1 MAISRLISII
11 LHPIFIPII
20 SFYLSIKLV
29 PNLDFTIAN
38 YQNYILLILVIC
50 TVMLPVLCMLFLIK
64 FDIISSLEMK
74 EKHER
79 PIPLL
84 LTGGCLIL
92 SLKLTEK
99 LLAFTP
105 VLKKE
110 LVGAIIIILL
120 ASMIS
125 KFWKI
130 SLHMLGVGGLIGVLV
145 SLQYLYGGLSSMI
158 IYFMLIAGIT
168 AMARIYLKAHNH
180 SQIYV
185 GFIVGFIIECVIILL
200 F

>member
-50 TVMLPVLCMLFLIK
+50 TIMFPVLCMLFLIK
-64 FDIISSLEMK
+64 FDVISSLEMK

-120 ASMIS
+120 ASIIS

-158 IYFMLIAGIT
+158 IYFMLIAGII

>member
-1 MAISRLISII
+1 MAIARLISII

-20 SFYLSIKLV
+20 SFHLSIKMV
-29 PNLDFTIAN
+29 PDLDFTIAN

-50 TVMLPVLCMLFLIK
+50 TIMFPVLCMLFLIK
-64 FDIISSLEMK
+64 FDVISSLEMK

-84 LTGGCLIL
+84 LTGGFLIL

-99 LLAFTP
+99 LLVFTP

-120 ASMIS
+120 ASIIS

>member
-1 MAISRLISII
+1 MAIARLISII

-20 SFYLSIKLV
+20 SFYLSIKMV
-29 PNLDFTIAN
+29 PDLDFTIAN
-38 YQNYILLILVIC
+38 YQNYILLILIIC
-50 TVMLPVLCMLFLIK
+50 TIMLPVLCMLFLIK
-64 FDIISSLEMK
+64 FDVISSLEMTK
-74 EKHER
+74 RQER

-84 LTGGCLIL
+84 LTGGFLIL

-99 LLAFTP
+99 LLIFTP

-120 ASMIS
+120 ASIIS

>member
-1 MAISRLISII
+1 MAIARLISII
-11 LHPIFIPII
+11 LHPIFIPVI
-20 SFYLSIKLV
+20 SFYLSIKMV
-29 PNLDFTIAN
+29 PDLNFTIAN
-38 YQNYILLILVIC
+38 YQNYILLILIIC
-50 TVMLPVLCMLFLIK
+50 TIMLPVLCMLFLIK
-64 FDIISSLEMK
+64 FDVISSLEMTK
-74 EKHER
+74 NQER

-84 LTGGCLIL
+84 LTSGFLIL

-99 LLAFTP
+99 LLVFTP
-105 VLKKE
+105 ALKKE

-120 ASMIS
+120 ASIIS

-130 SLHMLGVGGLIGVLV
+130 SLHMLGLGGLIGVLV

-158 IYFMLIAGIT
+158 IYFILIAGIT
-168 AMARIYLKAHNH
+168 AMARIYIKAHNH

>member
-1 MAISRLISII
+1 MAIPRLISII

-20 SFYLSIKLV
+20 SFYLSIKMV
-29 PNLDFTIAN
+29 PDLDFTIAN
-38 YQNYILLILVIC
+38 YQNYILLILIIC
-50 TVMLPVLCMLFLIK
+50 TIMLPVLCMLFLIK
-64 FDIISSLEMK
+64 FDVISSLEMTK
-74 EKHER
+74 NQER

-84 LTGGCLIL
+84 LTSGFLIL

-99 LLAFTP
+99 LLIFTP

-120 ASMIS
+120 ASIIS

>member
-1 MAISRLISII
+1 MAIPRLISII

-20 SFYLSIKLV
+20 SFYLSIKMV
-29 PNLDFTIAN
+29 PDLDFTIAN
-38 YQNYILLILVIC
+38 YQNYILLILIIC
-50 TVMLPVLCMLFLIK
+50 TIMLPVLCMLFLIK
-64 FDIISSLEMK
+64 FDVISSLEMTK
-74 EKHER
+74 NQER

-84 LTGGCLIL
+84 LTGGFLIL

-99 LLAFTP
+99 LLIFTP

-120 ASMIS
+120 ASIIS

>member
-1 MAISRLISII
+1 MAISRLISIL
-11 LHPIFIPII
+11 LHPIFIPVI
-20 SFYLSIKLV
+20 SFYLSIRMV
-29 PNLDFTIAN
+29 PSLDFTIAN
-38 YQNYILLILVIC
+38 YQDYILLILIIC
-50 TVMLPVLCMLFLIK
+50 TIILPVLCMLFLIK
-64 FDIISSLEMK
+64 FDVISSLEMTK
-74 EKHER
+74 NQER

-84 LTGGCLIL
+84 LTGGFLIL

-99 LLAFTP
+99 LLIFTP

-120 ASMIS
+120 ASIIS

>member
-1 MAISRLISII
+1 MAISRLISIL
-11 LHPIFIPII
+11 LHPIFIPVI
-20 SFYLSIKLV
+20 SFYLSIRMV
-29 PNLDFTIAN
+29 PSLDFTIAN
-38 YQNYILLILVIC
+38 YQDYLLLILIIC
-50 TVMLPVLCMLFLIK
+50 TIILPAFCMLFLIK
-64 FDIISSLEMK
+64 FDVISSLEMTK
-74 EKHER
+74 NQER
-79 PIPLL
+79 PFPLL
-84 LTGGCLIL
+84 LTGGFLIL

-99 LLAFTP
+99 LLIFTP

-120 ASMIS
+120 ASIIS

>member
-1 MAISRLISII
+1 MAIPRLISII

-20 SFYLSIKLV
+20 SFYLSIKMV
-29 PNLDFTIAN
+29 PDLDFTIAN
-38 YQNYILLILVIC
+38 YQNYILLILIIC
-50 TVMLPVLCMLFLIK
+50 TIMLPVLCMLFLIK
-64 FDIISSLEMK
+64 FDVISSLEMTK
-74 EKHER
+74 RQER

-84 LTGGCLIL
+84 LTGGFLIL

-99 LLAFTP
+99 LLIFTP

-120 ASMIS
+120 ASIIS

>member
-120 ASMIS
+120 ASIIS

-130 SLHMLGVGGLIGVLV
+130 SLHMLGLGGLIGVLV
-145 SLQYLYGGLSSMI
+145 SLQYLYGGLNSMI

-180 SQIYV
+180 KQIYA

>member
-1 MAISRLISII
+1 MAISRLISIL
-11 LHPIFIPII
+11 LHPIFIPVI
-20 SFYLSIKLV
+20 SFYLSIRMV
-29 PNLDFTIAN
+29 PSLDFTIAN
-38 YQNYILLILVIC
+38 YQDYILLILIIC
-50 TVMLPVLCMLFLIK
+50 TIILPVLCMLFLIK
-64 FDIISSLEMK
+64 FNVISSLEMTK
-74 EKHER
+74 NQER

-84 LTGGCLIL
+84 LTGGFLIL

-99 LLAFTP
+99 LLIFTP

-120 ASMIS
+120 ASIIS

-185 GFIVGFIIECVIILL
+185 GFIVGFIIECVTILL

>member
-1 MAISRLISII
+1 MAIARLISII

-20 SFYLSIKLV
+20 SFYLSIKMV
-29 PNLDFTIAN
+29 PDLDFTIAN
-38 YQNYILLILVIC
+38 YQNYILLILIIC
-50 TVMLPVLCMLFLIK
+50 TIMFPVLCMLFLIK
-64 FDIISSLEMK
+64 FDVISSLEMTK
-74 EKHER
+74 NQER
-79 PIPLL
+79 PFPLL
-84 LTGGCLIL
+84 LTGGFLIL

-99 LLAFTP
+99 LLVFTP

-120 ASMIS
+120 ASIIS

>member
-50 TVMLPVLCMLFLIK
+50 TIMFPVLCMLFLIK
-64 FDIISSLEMK
+64 FDVISSLEMK
-74 EKHER
+74 EKNER

-84 LTGGCLIL
+84 LTGGFLIL

-99 LLAFTP
+99 LLVFTP

-120 ASMIS
+120 ASIIS

-158 IYFMLIAGIT
+158 VYFMLIAGIT

>member
-1 MAISRLISII
+1 MAIARLISII

-20 SFYLSIKLV
+20 SFHLSIKMV
-29 PNLDFTIAN
+29 PDLDFTIAN
-38 YQNYILLILVIC
+38 YQNYILLILIIC
-50 TVMLPVLCMLFLIK
+50 TIMLPALCMLFLIK
-64 FDIISSLEMK
+64 FDVISSLEMK

-84 LTGGCLIL
+84 LTGGFLIL

-99 LLAFTP
+99 LLVFTP

-120 ASMIS
+120 ASIIS

>member
-38 YQNYILLILVIC
+38 YQNYILLILIIC
-50 TVMLPVLCMLFLIK
+50 TIMLPVLCMLFLIK
-64 FDIISSLEMK
+64 FDVISSLEMK

-84 LTGGCLIL
+84 LTGGFLIL

-99 LLAFTP
+99 LLVFTP

-120 ASMIS
+120 ASIIS

>member
-1 MAISRLISII
+1 MAIPRLISII

-20 SFYLSIKLV
+20 SFYLSIKMV
-29 PNLDFTIAN
+29 PDLDFTIAN
-38 YQNYILLILVIC
+38 YQNYILLILIIC
-50 TVMLPVLCMLFLIK
+50 TIMLPVLCMLFLIK
-64 FDIISSLEMK
+64 FDVISSLEMTK
-74 EKHER
+74 NQER

-84 LTGGCLIL
+84 LTGGFLIL

-99 LLAFTP
+99 LLIFTP

-120 ASMIS
+120 ASIIS

-168 AMARIYLKAHNH
+168 AMARIYIKAHNH

>member
-1 MAISRLISII
+1 MAIARLISII

-20 SFYLSIKLV
+20 SFYLSIKMV
-29 PNLDFTIAN
+29 PDLDFTIAN

-50 TVMLPVLCMLFLIK
+50 TIMLPALCMLFLIK
-64 FDIISSLEMK
+64 FDVISSLEMTK
-74 EKHER
+74 NQER
-79 PIPLL
+79 PFPLL
-84 LTGGCLIL
+84 LTGGFLIL

-99 LLAFTP
+99 LFVFTP

-120 ASMIS
+120 ASIIS

>member
-64 FDIISSLEMK
+64 FDVISSLEMK

-84 LTGGCLIL
+84 LTGGFLIL

-99 LLAFTP
+99 LLVFTP

-120 ASMIS
+120 ASIIS

>member
-50 TVMLPVLCMLFLIK
+50 TIMFPVLCMLFLIK
-64 FDIISSLEMK
+64 FDVISSLEMK

-84 LTGGCLIL
+84 LTGGFLIL

-99 LLAFTP
+99 LLVFTP

-120 ASMIS
+120 ASIIS

>member
-11 LHPIFIPII
+11 LHPIFIPVI
-20 SFYLSIKLV
+20 SFYLSIKMV
-29 PNLDFTIAN
+29 PDLDFTIAN
-38 YQNYILLILVIC
+38 YQNYILLILIIC
-50 TVMLPVLCMLFLIK
+50 TIMLPALCMLFLIK
-64 FDIISSLEMK
+64 FDVISSLEMTK
-74 EKHER
+74 NQER
-79 PIPLL
+79 PFPLL
-84 LTGGCLIL
+84 LTGGFLIL

-120 ASMIS
+120 ASIIS

>member
-99 LLAFTP
+99 LLAFTS

-120 ASMIS
+120 ASIIS

>member
-50 TVMLPVLCMLFLIK
+50 TIMFPVLCMLFLIK
-64 FDIISSLEMK
+64 FDVISSLEMTK
-74 EKHER
+74 NHER
-79 PIPLL
+79 PFPLL
-84 LTGGCLIL
+84 LTGGFLIL

-99 LLAFTP
+99 LLVFTP

-120 ASMIS
+120 ASIIS

-130 SLHMLGVGGLIGVLV
+130 SLHMLGIGGLIGVLV

>member
-120 ASMIS
+120 ASIIS

>member
-1 MAISRLISII
+1 MAIARLISII

-20 SFYLSIKLV
+20 SFHLSIKMV
-29 PNLDFTIAN
+29 PDLDFTIAN
-38 YQNYILLILVIC
+38 YQNYILLILIIC
-50 TVMLPVLCMLFLIK
+50 TIMLPVLCMLFLIK
-64 FDIISSLEMK
+64 FDVISSLEMTK
-74 EKHER
+74 NQER

-84 LTGGCLIL
+84 LTGGFLIL

-99 LLAFTP
+99 LLIFTP

-120 ASMIS
+120 ASIIS

>member
-1 MAISRLISII
+1 MAISRLISIL
-11 LHPIFIPII
+11 LHPIFIPVI
-20 SFYLSIKLV
+20 SFYLSIRMV

-38 YQNYILLILVIC
+38 YQNYILLILIIC
-50 TVMLPVLCMLFLIK
+50 TIILPVLCMLFLIK
-64 FDIISSLEMK
+64 FDVISSLEMTK
-74 EKHER
+74 NQDR
-79 PIPLL
+79 PIPLI
-84 LTGGCLIL
+84 LTGCCLIL
-92 SLKLTEK
+92 ALKLTES
-99 LLAFTP
+99 LLIFAP

-120 ASMIS
+120 ASIIS

-130 SLHMLGVGGLIGVLV
+130 SLHMLGLGGLIGVLV
-145 SLQYLYGGLSSMI
+145 SLQYLYGGLNSMI

-180 SQIYV
+180 KQIYA

>member
-1 MAISRLISII
+1 MAIARLISII

-20 SFYLSIKLV
+20 SFYLSIKMV
-29 PNLDFTIAN
+29 PDLDFTIAN
-38 YQNYILLILVIC
+38 YQNYILLILIIC
-50 TVMLPVLCMLFLIK
+50 TIMLPVLCMLFLIK
-64 FDIISSLEMK
+64 FDVISSLEMTK
-74 EKHER
+74 NQER

-84 LTGGCLIL
+84 LTGGFLIL

-99 LLAFTP
+99 LLIFTP

-120 ASMIS
+120 ASIIS

>member
-120 ASMIS
+120 ASIIS

-180 SQIYV
+180 KQIYA

>member
-29 PNLDFTIAN
+29 PDLDFTIAN

-50 TVMLPVLCMLFLIK
+50 TIMLPVLCMLFLIK

-120 ASMIS
+120 ASIIS

-180 SQIYV
+180 KQIYA

>member
-1 MAISRLISII
+1 MAISRLISIL
-11 LHPIFIPII
+11 LHPIFIPVI
-20 SFYLSIKLV
+20 SFYLSIRMV
-29 PNLDFTIAN
+29 PSLDFTIAN
-38 YQNYILLILVIC
+38 YQDYILLILIIC
-50 TVMLPVLCMLFLIK
+50 TIILPALCMLFLIK
-64 FDIISSLEMK
+64 FDVISSLEMRK
-74 EKHER
+74 NQER

-84 LTGGCLIL
+84 LTGGFLIL

-99 LLAFTP
+99 LLIFTP

-120 ASMIS
+120 ASIIS

-180 SQIYV
+180 SQIYI

>member
-1 MAISRLISII
+1 MAISRLISIL
-11 LHPIFIPII
+11 LHPIFIPVI
-20 SFYLSIKLV
+20 SFYLSIRMV
-29 PNLDFTIAN
+29 PSLDFTIAN
-38 YQNYILLILVIC
+38 YQDYILLILIIC
-50 TVMLPVLCMLFLIK
+50 TIILPALCMLFLIK
-64 FDIISSLEMK
+64 FDVISSLEMTK
-74 EKHER
+74 NQER

-84 LTGGCLIL
+84 LTGGFLIL

-99 LLAFTP
+99 LLIFTP

-120 ASMIS
+120 ASIIS

>member
-1 MAISRLISII
+1 MAIARLISII

-20 SFYLSIKLV
+20 SFYLSIKMV
-29 PNLDFTIAN
+29 PDLDFTIAN
-38 YQNYILLILVIC
+38 YQNYILLILIIC
-50 TVMLPVLCMLFLIK
+50 TIMLPALCMLFLIK
-64 FDIISSLEMK
+64 FDVISSLEMTK
-74 EKHER
+74 NQER
-79 PIPLL
+79 PFPLL
-84 LTGGCLIL
+84 LTGGFLIL

-99 LLAFTP
+99 LLIFTP

-120 ASMIS
+120 ASIIS

>member
-1 MAISRLISII
+1 MAIARLISII

-20 SFYLSIKLV
+20 SFYLSIKMV
-29 PNLDFTIAN
+29 PDLDFTIAN
-38 YQNYILLILVIC
+38 YQNYILLILIIC
-50 TVMLPVLCMLFLIK
+50 TIMLPVLCMLFLIK
-64 FDIISSLEMK
+64 FDVISSLEMTK
-74 EKHER
+74 NQER

-84 LTGGCLIL
+84 LTSGFLIL

-99 LLAFTP
+99 LLIFTP

-120 ASMIS
+120 ASIIS

-158 IYFMLIAGIT
+158 IYFILIAGIT

>member
-1 MAISRLISII
+1 MAIARLISII
-11 LHPIFIPII
+11 LHPIFIPVI
-20 SFYLSIKLV
+20 SFYLSIKMV
-29 PNLDFTIAN
+29 PDLNFTIAN
-38 YQNYILLILVIC
+38 YQNYILLILIIC
-50 TVMLPVLCMLFLIK
+50 TIMLPVLCMLFLIK
-64 FDIISSLEMK
+64 FDVISSLEMTK
-74 EKHER
+74 NQER

-84 LTGGCLIL
+84 LTSGFLIL

-99 LLAFTP
+99 LLVFTP

-120 ASMIS
+120 ASIIS

-158 IYFMLIAGIT
+158 IYFILIAGIT
-168 AMARIYLKAHNH
+168 AMARIYIKAHNH

>member
-1 MAISRLISII
+1 MAIARLISII

-20 SFYLSIKLV
+20 SFHLSIKMV
-29 PNLDFTIAN
+29 PDLDFTIAN
-38 YQNYILLILVIC
+38 YQNYILLILIIC
-50 TVMLPVLCMLFLIK
+50 TIMLPVLCMLFLIK
-64 FDIISSLEMK
+64 FDVISSLEMK

-84 LTGGCLIL
+84 LTGGFLIL

-99 LLAFTP
+99 LLVFTP

-120 ASMIS
+120 ASIIS

>member
-38 YQNYILLILVIC
+38 YQNYILLILIIC
-50 TVMLPVLCMLFLIK
+50 TIMLPALCMLFLIK
-64 FDIISSLEMK
+64 FDVISSLEMK

-84 LTGGCLIL
+84 LTGGFLIL

-99 LLAFTP
+99 LLVFTP

-120 ASMIS
+120 ASIIS

>member
-1 MAISRLISII
+1 M
-11 LHPIFIPII
+11 
-20 SFYLSIKLV
+20 
-29 PNLDFTIAN
+29 
-38 YQNYILLILVIC
+38 
-50 TVMLPVLCMLFLIK
+50 
-64 FDIISSLEMK
+64 
-74 EKHER
+74 
-79 PIPLL
+79 
-84 LTGGCLIL
+84 TGGFLIL

-99 LLAFTP
+99 LLIFTP

-120 ASMIS
+120 ASIIS

>member
-1 MAISRLISII
+1 MAIARLISII
-11 LHPIFIPII
+11 LHPIFIPVI
-20 SFYLSIKLV
+20 SFYLSIKMV
-29 PNLDFTIAN
+29 PDLNFTIAN
-38 YQNYILLILVIC
+38 YQNYILLILIIC
-50 TVMLPVLCMLFLIK
+50 TIMLPVLCMLFLIK
-64 FDIISSLEMK
+64 FNVISSLEMTK
-74 EKHER
+74 NQER

-84 LTGGCLIL
+84 LTSGFLIL

-99 LLAFTP
+99 LLVFTP

-120 ASMIS
+120 ASIIS

-158 IYFMLIAGIT
+158 IYFILIAGIT
-168 AMARIYLKAHNH
+168 AMARIYIKAHNH

>member
-1 MAISRLISII
+1 MAIARLISII

-50 TVMLPVLCMLFLIK
+50 TIMFPVLCMLFLIK
-64 FDIISSLEMK
+64 FDVISSLEMK

-84 LTGGCLIL
+84 LTGGFLIL

-99 LLAFTP
+99 LLVFTP

-120 ASMIS
+120 ASIIS

-158 IYFMLIAGIT
+158 VYFMLIAGIT